1 VVDAPRAGRVVSS
14 PRTGDGLA
22 RPRAAPRRLVALSA
36 AFGAIAAAP
45 VVLWIRHFHALP
57 GPFRLP
63 WLLVAIGFAAAE
75 RFPIDPDVGEGSP
88 FPLIELPLVLG
99 LFFVSP
105 LGLVGAW
112 MVGRG
117 ISVGARRGPSP
128 AGLLASVAFAALQAT
143 SAVLGFHVLLGAYQ
157 GVGPMSWGPALAAA
171 LLATLVGAIA
181 VGAARVA
188 GADHGA
194 ELPPFRGTIASGVIA
209 PLATTTVALA
219 AAALMWSQ
227 PKGGWLVL
235 GVGMVMWVAHRSY
248 AGLRARHSN
257 LVRLHEFSRLVE
269 HSTER
274 IAALQSML
282 SSTRQLLGAET
293 AELVLIGETSAGPV
307 AHSVLRPG
315 GDLETKTVD
324 SLAAAGPLWER
335 AIGDDKPIRVR
346 SFTRS
351 KKLRAEL
358 AAAGHRDAMV
368 VPLRRNGR
376 IMGAIAVADRI
387 GEKTTFKHEDLRF
400 LEALAEQAAVMLE
413 KSSVFNRLQ
422 LAAWHDELTGLTNRA
437 AFNEQVIDA
446 IKART
451 PGTKVAL
458 LLMDLDR
465 FKEVNDTL
473 GHHQGDRV
481 LIGVALRLSRAL
493 RSPGTLA
500 RLGGDEFAVLLTDL
514 VDDEEPAKV
523 AQRLR
528 RVIDEPFLLGDLRVS
543 VGATVGIALCPDHG
557 EDVPTLLQRAD
568 VAMYSAKGGGG
579 VATYSAA
586 DDSRNPVR
594 LALVNDLR
602 RAIERDELELYYQPQ
617 AELGSGAVVGAEALL
632 RWNHPEAGA
641 IAPQEFVEV
650 AERSDL
656 IRPLTLFV
664 LRTATLQWRAWL
676 DAGLDVAMS
685 VKLSVR
691 NLVDPDLK
699 DDIAGF
705 LLAVGM
711 PPSRLTLEITES
723 VIMSDRKFAIVQGL
737 AGLGVALSIGDFG
750 TGVSSLA
757 YLKRLPVRQ
766 IKIDKSF
773 VRTMESDHGDRA
785 IVHAVVDLGTNLGL
799 RVVAEGVETQA
810 ALDLLTG
817 LGCPVAQ
824 GYFLSPALPDAEFYS
839 WTKARSYP
847 VTGRDRLRLVT

>member
-1 VVDAPRAGRVVSS
+1 MIG
-14 PRTGDGLA
+14 
-22 RPRAAPRRLVALSA
+22 LSA
-36 AFGAIAAAP
+36 AFGAVAATFI
-45 VVLWIRHFHALP
+45 VLWIRHLDALS
-57 GPFRLP
+57 GPLRLP
-63 WLLVAIGFAAAE
+63 WLLLAVGFAAAE
-75 RFPIDPDVGEGSP
+75 RFPIDTAIGEGHL

-105 LGLVGAW
+105 LGVVAAW
-112 MVGRG
+112 VVGRTLA
-117 ISVGARRGPSP
+117 VGARSRPST
-128 AGLLASVAFAALQAT
+128 AGLLASLSLSALQAT
-143 SAVLGFHVLLGAYQ
+143 AAVLGFHVLLGAYK
-157 GVGPMSWGPALAAA
+157 GVGPMSWGPALAAG
-171 LLATLVGAIA
+171 LLATLVGAL
-181 VGAARVA
+181 GAAAARAA
-188 GADHGA
+188 GGEHGA
-194 ELPPFRGTIASGVIA
+194 QPALFTATISGGVVA

-219 AAALMWSQ
+219 GAALMWNQ
-227 PKGGWLVL
+227 PKGSWLVA
-235 GVGMVMWVAHRSY
+235 GVAVVLWFAHRGY
-248 AGLRARHSN
+248 ARLRARHIN

-274 IAALQSML
+274 AAALASML

-293 AELVLIGETSAGPV
+293 AELLLIGETSAGPA
-307 AHSVLRPG
+307 AHSMLRPG
-315 GDLETKTVD
+315 GDLETRSVE

-335 AIGDDKPIRVR
+335 AVGDDKAIRVR

-358 AAAGHRDAMV
+358 ATAGYRDCIV
-368 VPLRRNGR
+368 VPLRRKGR
-376 IMGAIAVADRI
+376 VMGAIAVADRI
-387 GEKTTFKHEDLRF
+387 GEKATFNNQDVRF

-437 AFNEQVIDA
+437 AFNEQVTDA
-446 IKART
+446 IKARAS
-451 PGTKVAL
+451 GTKVAL

-514 VDDEEPAKV
+514 VDEAEPLRV

-528 RVIDEPFLLGDLRVS
+528 KVIDEPFLLGDLRVS

-579 VATYSAA
+579 VATYSSA
-586 DDSRNPVR
+586 DDSHNPVR

-664 LRTATLQWRAWL
+664 LRTATAQWRAWQ

-699 DDIAGF
+699 DDIAGY
-705 LLAVGM
+705 LLAVDM

-785 IVHAVVDLGTNLGL
+785 IVHAVVDLATNLGL

-824 GYFLSPALPDAEFYS
+824 GYFLSPALPDTEFYS
-839 WTKARSYP
+839 WTKARSFP